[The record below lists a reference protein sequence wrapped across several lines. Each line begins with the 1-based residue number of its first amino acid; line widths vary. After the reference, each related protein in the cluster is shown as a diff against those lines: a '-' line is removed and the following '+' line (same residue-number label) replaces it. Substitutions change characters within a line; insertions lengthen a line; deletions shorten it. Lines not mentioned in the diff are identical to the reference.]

1 MWEAVLFG
9 VLATSSLVAG
19 GVLGSYWDA
28 PKRVTGVMLAFASG
42 AMVSALAFELFPEA
56 VELGGVAPAGGGLLA
71 GAAVF
76 VVVNTW
82 LDSRVAPPEEASE
95 LAEAKD
101 DVPDVERGGA
111 RRAGRGR
118 PPAAGEG
125 RGGGRLRGRAGP
137 AGRLHPR
144 RRAREPGPRRV
155 SLADQ
160 ESAGGSL
167 ALLAGIF
174 AANFPEAL
182 VGAVA
187 MRSLGRSVRST
198 FGLWLA
204 TALLLIPAVVIGR
217 VALAGADPSTLAFPL
232 AFAGGAVLAALAD
245 TLMPEAF
252 ERGRPFNAFATCAG
266 FFLAFVLAEGWLA
279 RVLAGPLPE
288 VGDQAGGDG
297 GLGAGAVGGA
307 QDGAADGVQLDRA
320 AGGGVLLHRGAHAV
334 GDLLEHGR
342 RWPPRPARPRR
353 PWPPGR
359 SRGPPPAS
367 SSQCPAR
374 ASPKGAAV
382 QVVTSAIG
390 ASTASLDQRVVASSS
405 RTVTS
410 RPVSAS
416 RAPSSSTRS
425 RGALP
430 AASSTTANG
439 EACSITPGPTRV
451 DSTRMVPATTW
462 SGG

>member
-82 LDSRVAPPEEASE
+82 LDSRVAPPEEAGE

-101 DVPDVERGGA
+101 DVPDVDEEAPGELAGA
-111 RRAGRGR
+111 ALQQREKVQV
-118 PPAAGEG
+118 AAASGIGLALLAASILDGVPENLALG
-125 RGGGRLRGRAGP
+125 
-137 AGRLHPR
+137 
-144 RRAREPGPRRV
+144 V

-187 MRSLGRSVRST
+187 MRSVGRSVRST
-198 FGLWLA
+198 AGLWLA

-266 FFLAFVLAEGWLA
+266 FFLAFFLAEG
-279 RVLAGPLPE
+279 G
-288 VGDQAGGDG
+288 
-297 GLGAGAVGGA
+297 
-307 QDGAADGVQLDRA
+307 
-320 AGGGVLLHRGAHAV
+320 
-334 GDLLEHGR
+334 
-342 RWPPRPARPRR
+342 
-353 PWPPGR
+353 
-359 SRGPPPAS
+359 
-367 SSQCPAR
+367 
-374 ASPKGAAV
+374 
-382 QVVTSAIG
+382 
-390 ASTASLDQRVVASSS
+390 
-405 RTVTS
+405 
-410 RPVSAS
+410 
-416 RAPSSSTRS
+416 
-425 RGALP
+425 
-430 AASSTTANG
+430 
-439 EACSITPGPTRV
+439 
-451 DSTRMVPATTW
+451 
-462 SGG
+462 

>member
-19 GVLGSYWDA
+19 GALGSYWEA

-56 VELGGVAPAGGGLLA
+56 VELGGVGPAGGGLLA

-82 LDSRVAPPEEASE
+82 LDSRVAPAEEAQE

-101 DVPDVERGGA
+101 DVPDVEEEAPGELAGA
-111 RRAGRGR
+111 ALQQREKVQV
-118 PPAAGEG
+118 AAASGVGLALLAASILDGVPENLALG
-125 RGGGRLRGRAGP
+125 
-137 AGRLHPR
+137 
-144 RRAREPGPRRV
+144 V

-187 MRSLGRSVRST
+187 MRSQGRSVRAT
-198 FGLWLA
+198 AGLWLA
-204 TALLLIPAVVIGR
+204 TAVLLVPAVVIGR
-217 VALAGADPSTLAFPL
+217 VALADADPGTLAFPL

-266 FFLAFVLAEGWLA
+266 FFVAFVLAEGW
-279 RVLAGPLPE
+279 
-288 VGDQAGGDG
+288 
-297 GLGAGAVGGA
+297 
-307 QDGAADGVQLDRA
+307 
-320 AGGGVLLHRGAHAV
+320 
-334 GDLLEHGR
+334 
-342 RWPPRPARPRR
+342 
-353 PWPPGR
+353 
-359 SRGPPPAS
+359 
-367 SSQCPAR
+367 
-374 ASPKGAAV
+374 
-382 QVVTSAIG
+382 
-390 ASTASLDQRVVASSS
+390 
-405 RTVTS
+405 
-410 RPVSAS
+410 
-416 RAPSSSTRS
+416 
-425 RGALP
+425 
-430 AASSTTANG
+430 
-439 EACSITPGPTRV
+439 
-451 DSTRMVPATTW
+451 
-462 SGG
+462 

>member
-101 DVPDVERGGA
+101 DVPDVEEEAPGELAGA
-111 RRAGRGR
+111 ALQQREKVQV
-118 PPAAGEG
+118 AAASGIGLALLAASILDGVPENLALG
-125 RGGGRLRGRAGP
+125 
-137 AGRLHPR
+137 
-144 RRAREPGPRRV
+144 V

-182 VGAVA
+182 VGAVS
-187 MRSLGRSVRST
+187 MRSVGRSVRST
-198 FGLWLA
+198 AGLWLA

-266 FFLAFVLAEGWLA
+266 FFLAFVLAEG
-279 RVLAGPLPE
+279 G
-288 VGDQAGGDG
+288 
-297 GLGAGAVGGA
+297 
-307 QDGAADGVQLDRA
+307 
-320 AGGGVLLHRGAHAV
+320 
-334 GDLLEHGR
+334 
-342 RWPPRPARPRR
+342 
-353 PWPPGR
+353 
-359 SRGPPPAS
+359 
-367 SSQCPAR
+367 
-374 ASPKGAAV
+374 
-382 QVVTSAIG
+382 
-390 ASTASLDQRVVASSS
+390 
-405 RTVTS
+405 
-410 RPVSAS
+410 
-416 RAPSSSTRS
+416 
-425 RGALP
+425 
-430 AASSTTANG
+430 
-439 EACSITPGPTRV
+439 
-451 DSTRMVPATTW
+451 
-462 SGG
+462 

>member
-101 DVPDVERGGA
+101 DVPDVEEEAPDELAGA
-111 RRAGRGR
+111 ALQQREKVQV
-118 PPAAGEG
+118 AAASGVGAALLAATILDGVPENLALG
-125 RGGGRLRGRAGP
+125 
-137 AGRLHPR
+137 
-144 RRAREPGPRRV
+144 V

-187 MRSLGRSVRST
+187 MRSVGRSVRST
-198 FGLWLA
+198 AGLWLA

-217 VALAGADPSTLAFPL
+217 VALAGAAPSTLAFPL

-266 FFLAFVLAEGWLA
+266 FFLAFVLAEG
-279 RVLAGPLPE
+279 
-288 VGDQAGGDG
+288 
-297 GLGAGAVGGA
+297 
-307 QDGAADGVQLDRA
+307 
-320 AGGGVLLHRGAHAV
+320 
-334 GDLLEHGR
+334 
-342 RWPPRPARPRR
+342 
-353 PWPPGR
+353 
-359 SRGPPPAS
+359 
-367 SSQCPAR
+367 
-374 ASPKGAAV
+374 
-382 QVVTSAIG
+382 
-390 ASTASLDQRVVASSS
+390 
-405 RTVTS
+405 
-410 RPVSAS
+410 
-416 RAPSSSTRS
+416 
-425 RGALP
+425 
-430 AASSTTANG
+430 
-439 EACSITPGPTRV
+439 
-451 DSTRMVPATTW
+451 
-462 SGG
+462 

>member
-101 DVPDVERGGA
+101 DVPDVEEEAPDELAGA
-111 RRAGRGR
+111 ALQQREKVQV
-118 PPAAGEG
+118 AAASGVGAALLAATILDGVPENLALG
-125 RGGGRLRGRAGP
+125 
-137 AGRLHPR
+137 
-144 RRAREPGPRRV
+144 V

-187 MRSLGRSVRST
+187 MRSVGRSVRTT
-198 FGLWLA
+198 FGMWLA

-217 VALAGADPSTLAFPL
+217 VALAGAAPGTLAFPL

-266 FFLAFVLAEGWLA
+266 FFLAFILAEG
-279 RVLAGPLPE
+279 G
-288 VGDQAGGDG
+288 
-297 GLGAGAVGGA
+297 
-307 QDGAADGVQLDRA
+307 
-320 AGGGVLLHRGAHAV
+320 
-334 GDLLEHGR
+334 
-342 RWPPRPARPRR
+342 
-353 PWPPGR
+353 
-359 SRGPPPAS
+359 
-367 SSQCPAR
+367 
-374 ASPKGAAV
+374 
-382 QVVTSAIG
+382 
-390 ASTASLDQRVVASSS
+390 
-405 RTVTS
+405 
-410 RPVSAS
+410 
-416 RAPSSSTRS
+416 
-425 RGALP
+425 
-430 AASSTTANG
+430 
-439 EACSITPGPTRV
+439 
-451 DSTRMVPATTW
+451 
-462 SGG
+462 

>member
-101 DVPDVERGGA
+101 DVPDVEEEAPDELAGA
-111 RRAGRGR
+111 ALQQREKVQV
-118 PPAAGEG
+118 AAASGVGAALLAATILDGVPENLALG
-125 RGGGRLRGRAGP
+125 
-137 AGRLHPR
+137 
-144 RRAREPGPRRV
+144 V

-187 MRSLGRSVRST
+187 MRSVGRSVRST
-198 FGLWLA
+198 AGLWLA

-217 VALAGADPSTLAFPL
+217 VALAGAAPGTLAFPL

-266 FFLAFVLAEGWLA
+266 FFLAFVLAEG
-279 RVLAGPLPE
+279 G
-288 VGDQAGGDG
+288 
-297 GLGAGAVGGA
+297 
-307 QDGAADGVQLDRA
+307 
-320 AGGGVLLHRGAHAV
+320 
-334 GDLLEHGR
+334 
-342 RWPPRPARPRR
+342 
-353 PWPPGR
+353 
-359 SRGPPPAS
+359 
-367 SSQCPAR
+367 
-374 ASPKGAAV
+374 
-382 QVVTSAIG
+382 
-390 ASTASLDQRVVASSS
+390 
-405 RTVTS
+405 
-410 RPVSAS
+410 
-416 RAPSSSTRS
+416 
-425 RGALP
+425 
-430 AASSTTANG
+430 
-439 EACSITPGPTRV
+439 
-451 DSTRMVPATTW
+451 
-462 SGG
+462 

>member
-82 LDSRVAPPEEASE
+82 LDSRVAPPEEAGE

-101 DVPDVERGGA
+101 DVPDVEEEAPGELAGA
-111 RRAGRGR
+111 ALQQREKVQV
-118 PPAAGEG
+118 AAASGVGLALLAASILDGVPENLALG
-125 RGGGRLRGRAGP
+125 
-137 AGRLHPR
+137 
-144 RRAREPGPRRV
+144 V

-187 MRSLGRSVRST
+187 MRSVGRSVRST
-198 FGLWLA
+198 AGLWLA

-266 FFLAFVLAEGWLA
+266 FFLAFILAEG
-279 RVLAGPLPE
+279 G
-288 VGDQAGGDG
+288 
-297 GLGAGAVGGA
+297 
-307 QDGAADGVQLDRA
+307 
-320 AGGGVLLHRGAHAV
+320 
-334 GDLLEHGR
+334 
-342 RWPPRPARPRR
+342 
-353 PWPPGR
+353 
-359 SRGPPPAS
+359 
-367 SSQCPAR
+367 
-374 ASPKGAAV
+374 
-382 QVVTSAIG
+382 
-390 ASTASLDQRVVASSS
+390 
-405 RTVTS
+405 
-410 RPVSAS
+410 
-416 RAPSSSTRS
+416 
-425 RGALP
+425 
-430 AASSTTANG
+430 
-439 EACSITPGPTRV
+439 
-451 DSTRMVPATTW
+451 
-462 SGG
+462 

>member
-1 MWEAVLFG
+1 MWEALLFG
-9 VLATSSLVAG
+9 VLATSSLAIG
-19 GVLGSYWDA
+19 GVVGCYWDA

-42 AMVSALAFELFPEA
+42 AMVAALAFELFPEA

-101 DVPDVERGGA
+101 DVPDVEEEAPGELAGA
-111 RRAGRGR
+111 ALQQREKVQV
-118 PPAAGEG
+118 AAASGVGLALLAASILDGVPENLALG
-125 RGGGRLRGRAGP
+125 
-137 AGRLHPR
+137 
-144 RRAREPGPRRV
+144 V

-182 VGAVA
+182 VGAVS
-187 MRSLGRSVRST
+187 MRSVGRSVRST
-198 FGLWLA
+198 AGLWLA

-266 FFLAFVLAEGWLA
+266 FFLAFVLAEG
-279 RVLAGPLPE
+279 G
-288 VGDQAGGDG
+288 
-297 GLGAGAVGGA
+297 
-307 QDGAADGVQLDRA
+307 
-320 AGGGVLLHRGAHAV
+320 
-334 GDLLEHGR
+334 
-342 RWPPRPARPRR
+342 
-353 PWPPGR
+353 
-359 SRGPPPAS
+359 
-367 SSQCPAR
+367 
-374 ASPKGAAV
+374 
-382 QVVTSAIG
+382 
-390 ASTASLDQRVVASSS
+390 
-405 RTVTS
+405 
-410 RPVSAS
+410 
-416 RAPSSSTRS
+416 
-425 RGALP
+425 
-430 AASSTTANG
+430 
-439 EACSITPGPTRV
+439 
-451 DSTRMVPATTW
+451 
-462 SGG
+462 

>member
-82 LDSRVAPPEEASE
+82 LDSRVAPPEEARE

-101 DVPDVERGGA
+101 DVPDVDEEAPDELAGA
-111 RRAGRGR
+111 ALQQREKVQV
-118 PPAAGEG
+118 AAASGIGLALLAASILDGVPENLALG
-125 RGGGRLRGRAGP
+125 
-137 AGRLHPR
+137 
-144 RRAREPGPRRV
+144 V

-187 MRSLGRSVRST
+187 MRSVGRSVRST
-198 FGLWLA
+198 AGLWLA

-217 VALAGADPSTLAFPL
+217 VALAGAAPGTLAFPL

-266 FFLAFVLAEGWLA
+266 FFLAFVLAEG
-279 RVLAGPLPE
+279 G
-288 VGDQAGGDG
+288 
-297 GLGAGAVGGA
+297 
-307 QDGAADGVQLDRA
+307 
-320 AGGGVLLHRGAHAV
+320 
-334 GDLLEHGR
+334 
-342 RWPPRPARPRR
+342 
-353 PWPPGR
+353 
-359 SRGPPPAS
+359 
-367 SSQCPAR
+367 
-374 ASPKGAAV
+374 
-382 QVVTSAIG
+382 
-390 ASTASLDQRVVASSS
+390 
-405 RTVTS
+405 
-410 RPVSAS
+410 
-416 RAPSSSTRS
+416 
-425 RGALP
+425 
-430 AASSTTANG
+430 
-439 EACSITPGPTRV
+439 
-451 DSTRMVPATTW
+451 
-462 SGG
+462 

>member
-101 DVPDVERGGA
+101 DVPDVEEEAPDELAGA
-111 RRAGRGR
+111 ALQQREKVQV
-118 PPAAGEG
+118 AAASGVGAALLAATILDGVPENLALG
-125 RGGGRLRGRAGP
+125 
-137 AGRLHPR
+137 
-144 RRAREPGPRRV
+144 V

-187 MRSLGRSVRST
+187 MRSVGRSVRST
-198 FGLWLA
+198 AGLWLA

-217 VALAGADPSTLAFPL
+217 VALAGAAPSTLAFPL

-266 FFLAFVLAEGWLA
+266 FFLAFVLAEGW
-279 RVLAGPLPE
+279 
-288 VGDQAGGDG
+288 
-297 GLGAGAVGGA
+297 
-307 QDGAADGVQLDRA
+307 
-320 AGGGVLLHRGAHAV
+320 
-334 GDLLEHGR
+334 
-342 RWPPRPARPRR
+342 
-353 PWPPGR
+353 
-359 SRGPPPAS
+359 
-367 SSQCPAR
+367 
-374 ASPKGAAV
+374 
-382 QVVTSAIG
+382 
-390 ASTASLDQRVVASSS
+390 
-405 RTVTS
+405 
-410 RPVSAS
+410 
-416 RAPSSSTRS
+416 
-425 RGALP
+425 
-430 AASSTTANG
+430 
-439 EACSITPGPTRV
+439 
-451 DSTRMVPATTW
+451 
-462 SGG
+462 

>member
-56 VELGGVAPAGGGLLA
+56 VELGGVGPAGGGLLA

-82 LDSRVAPPEEASE
+82 LDSRVAPAEEAQE

-101 DVPDVERGGA
+101 DVPDVEEEAPGELAGA
-111 RRAGRGR
+111 ALQQREKVQV
-118 PPAAGEG
+118 AAASGVGLALLAASILDGVPENLALG
-125 RGGGRLRGRAGP
+125 
-137 AGRLHPR
+137 
-144 RRAREPGPRRV
+144 V

-187 MRSLGRSVRST
+187 MRSQGRSVRAT
-198 FGLWLA
+198 AGLWLA
-204 TALLLIPAVVIGR
+204 TAVLLVPAVVIGR
-217 VALAGADPSTLAFPL
+217 VALADADPGTLAFPL

-266 FFLAFVLAEGWLA
+266 FFVAFVLAEGW
-279 RVLAGPLPE
+279 
-288 VGDQAGGDG
+288 
-297 GLGAGAVGGA
+297 
-307 QDGAADGVQLDRA
+307 
-320 AGGGVLLHRGAHAV
+320 
-334 GDLLEHGR
+334 
-342 RWPPRPARPRR
+342 
-353 PWPPGR
+353 
-359 SRGPPPAS
+359 
-367 SSQCPAR
+367 
-374 ASPKGAAV
+374 
-382 QVVTSAIG
+382 
-390 ASTASLDQRVVASSS
+390 
-405 RTVTS
+405 
-410 RPVSAS
+410 
-416 RAPSSSTRS
+416 
-425 RGALP
+425 
-430 AASSTTANG
+430 
-439 EACSITPGPTRV
+439 
-451 DSTRMVPATTW
+451 
-462 SGG
+462 